1 MNFRTLTYEKLGA
14 VVRVTANRPEVLNAQ
29 SRVMILELD
38 EAFRSAS
45 EDVDTR
51 VIIVA
56 GAGQHFSAGHDL
68 GSPEEL
74 EDQKAH
80 PVGPGIAENLKRLSE
95 LYLETCLRWR
105 DVPKPTIAQVQGYC
119 IMGGLMLASCCDL
132 IIAAEDALF
141 ADRAVR
147 WGGSHVQYF
156 TMPWDLGPRKAK
168 EYLFTGDYVDA
179 PTALELGLVNRV
191 VKREAAG
198 RGDAGAGPADRA
210 AGSLRAQAGQ
220 GVGERDHG
228 HPGPSAGRGS
238 GVQELH
244 ADHSAPPGP
253 GHLWRGGAGQ
263 GREGSHCHTGPEVRR
278 RRRAFAASELNGGHD
293 HGFTRRQGG
302 VGDGRG
308 PAARDRPGHRAGPGG
323 AGRGRGRHGDGPR
336 SRPPIRTTRRRRA
349 GATWRARPSRSA
361 RMAGAR

>member
-14 VVRVTANRPEVLNAQ
+14 VLRITANRPAVLNAQ

-38 EAFRSAS
+38 EAFRAAS
-45 EDVDTR
+45 EDADTR

-179 PTALELGLVNRV
+179 PTALDLGLVNRV
-191 VKREAAG
+191 VEPEKLAEATLELAQRIALQDPYALKLAKASVNETMDIQGHRRAAEAAFKNYMLTIPHRQALG
-198 RGDAGAGPADRA
+198 TYGAAARAKGVKARIETRDQKFGDAG
-210 AGSLRAQAGQ
+210 
-220 GVGERDHG
+220 E
-228 HPGPSAGRGS
+228 
-238 GVQELH
+238 
-244 ADHSAPPGP
+244 HS
-253 GHLWRGGAGQ
+253 R
-263 GREGSHCHTGPEVRR
+263 
-278 RRRAFAASELNGGHD
+278 
-293 HGFTRRQGG
+293 
-302 VGDGRG
+302 
-308 PAARDRPGHRAGPGG
+308 
-323 AGRGRGRHGDGPR
+323 
-336 SRPPIRTTRRRRA
+336 
-349 GATWRARPSRSA
+349 RPS
-361 RMAGAR
+361 

>member
-14 VVRVTANRPEVLNAQ
+14 VLRITANRPEVLNAQ

-38 EAFRSAS
+38 EAFRAAT
-45 EDVDTR
+45 EDADTR

-68 GSPEEL
+68 GSREEL

-168 EYLFTGDYVDA
+168 EYLFTGDYIDA

-191 VKREAAG
+191 VEREKLAEATLELAQRIALQDPYALKLAKASVNETMDIQGHRRAAEAAFKNYMLTIPHRQALG
-198 RGDAGAGPADRA
+198 TYGAAARAKGVKDRIATRDQKFGD
-210 AGSLRAQAGQ
+210 
-220 GVGERDHG
+220 VGE
-228 HPGPSAGRGS
+228 
-238 GVQELH
+238 
-244 ADHSAPPGP
+244 HS
-253 GHLWRGGAGQ
+253 R
-263 GREGSHCHTGPEVRR
+263 
-278 RRRAFAASELNGGHD
+278 
-293 HGFTRRQGG
+293 
-302 VGDGRG
+302 
-308 PAARDRPGHRAGPGG
+308 
-323 AGRGRGRHGDGPR
+323 
-336 SRPPIRTTRRRRA
+336 
-349 GATWRARPSRSA
+349 RPS
-361 RMAGAR
+361 